1 MQLILVHIFCCDI
14 KFCFCCKIDSEP
26 MDINTDSTPYE
37 IPSSDLM
44 VLEGHT
50 SEVFTCAWSPEG
62 SLLASASGDSTARI
76 WTIGDGP
83 CNSTIQRRTPN
94 VLVLKPLE
102 SRATEEN
109 KDVTTLD
116 WNSEGTLLAT
126 GSYGG
131 KVRIWNRYGELVR
144 NLNNHCCPIFSLKWN
159 KIGDYL
165 LSGSVDRTAVVW
177 NVKSGKPKQQFE
189 FPAVVLDADWQNND
203 SFAVGSIDNMIY
215 ICKVGENRPVKR
227 FSGHKNEVNAVK
239 WDPSGSL
246 LASCSDDTTVKI
258 WSMEQDVCL
267 HDFRELRKETYT
279 IKWSPTGA
287 GTSNPNQQLLLA
299 SGSFDSTVNLWD
311 VEQGRLLHTLNGHRE
326 PIYSIAFSPNGQY
339 LASGSVDKCMNIW
352 SVKEAKIVKTYNG
365 DGIIFEVCWNKEG
378 NKVAA
383 CFSNNKVCVFDI
395 RL

>member
-1 MQLILVHIFCCDI
+1 
-14 KFCFCCKIDSEP
+14 

-50 SEVFTCAWSPEG
+50 SEVFTCGWSPEG

-102 SRATEEN
+102 SRATEEH

-116 WNSEGTLLAT
+116 WNVNFLLSEGTLLAT
-126 GSYGG
+126 GSYEG

-165 LSGSVDRTAVVW
+165 LSGSVDRTVVVW

-227 FSGHKNEVNAVK
+227 FSGHKNEVSAVK

-246 LASCSDDTTVKI
+246 LASCSDDTTVKVIPFQI
-258 WSMEQDVCL
+258 WNVEQDVCL
-267 HDFRELRKETYT
+267 HDFREHRKETYT

-311 VEQGRLLHTLNGHRE
+311 VEQGRLLHTLNDHRE
-326 PIYSIAFSPNGQY
+326 PIYSIAFSLNGQY

-365 DGIIFEVCWNKEG
+365 DGIIFEVCWNK
-378 NKVAA
+378 
-383 CFSNNKVCVFDI
+383 
-395 RL
+395 

>member
-1 MQLILVHIFCCDI
+1 MSGFYLW
-14 KFCFCCKIDSEP
+14 
-26 MDINTDSTPYE
+26 
-37 IPSSDLM
+37 
-44 VLEGHT
+44 LE
-50 SEVFTCAWSPEG
+50 SVG
-62 SLLASASGDSTARI
+62 SLLASQDSTARI

-102 SRATEEN
+102 SRATEEH

-116 WNSEGTLLAT
+116 WNVNFLLVIFVDLYFS
-126 GSYGG
+126 GC
-131 KVRIWNRYGELVR
+131 LVR
-144 NLNNHCCPIFSLKWN
+144 EPCLQQVLTKAKSEYGTDMWN

-189 FPAVVLDADWQNND
+189 FPAVVLDVDWQNND

-258 WSMEQDVCL
+258 WNMEQDVFL
-267 HDFRELRKETYT
+267 HDFREHRKETYT

-299 SGSFDSTVNLWD
+299 SGSFDCTVNLWD
-311 VEQGRLLHTLNGHRE
+311 VEQGRLLHTLNGH
-326 PIYSIAFSPNGQY
+326 SPNGQY
-339 LASGSVDKCMNIW
+339 LASGSVDTCMNIW

>member
-1 MQLILVHIFCCDI
+1 MTISNSKPLHNYF
-14 KFCFCCKIDSEP
+14 K
-26 MDINTDSTPYE
+26 
-37 IPSSDLM
+37 SSDVITSYIVKSSTNTKSTTQTLQGCSHSTFTFGYK
-44 VLEGHT
+44 EGINKST
-50 SEVFTCAWSPEG
+50 MDGNLVPLGALVKFVQKEG
-62 SLLASASGDSTARI
+62 SLLASVSGDSTARI

-102 SRATEEN
+102 SRATKEH

-126 GSYGG
+126 GSYEG

-177 NVKSGKPKQQFE
+177 NVQSGKSKQQFE
-189 FPAVVLDADWQNND
+189 FPSVVLDADWQNND

-267 HDFRELRKETYT
+267 YDFREHCKETYT
-279 IKWSPTGA
+279 IKWSSTGA

-339 LASGSVDKCMNIW
+339 LQVDQLIN
-352 SVKEAKIVKTYNG
+352 A
-365 DGIIFEVCWNKEG
+365 
-378 NKVAA
+378 
-383 CFSNNKVCVFDI
+383 
-395 RL
+395 